1 MKEGRRRRL
10 YVVVAAFSLG
20 SALLAGHLA
29 AEQEGQGQQGK
40 RQPYTWP
47 RGRSEPRT
55 HSFPLDDT
63 TFVRFPLPAS
73 EKAYAGI
80 EGEKIKGYLK
90 EVVAISL
97 KSKADGNKW
106 WGRIAGTQ
114 YDHMAEKWVED
125 KFRALGLQE
134 IRNQPFDLPPQWF
147 TTNWSLTVT
156 GGGKTIKPESAWP
169 TGGSAGTPAGGLDL
183 EVVWVGLGSEADFMG
198 RNVKGKAVM
207 IESIM
212 TPRVSDHSAI
222 WNGAITRAQEKGAAA
237 IIVNLSRFGNWIYQ
251 AGSNGVTIP
260 HMTVGNE
267 DGKAIREMLEK
278 GGVVRAKM
286 ELATEMRPGL
296 KDSNVWG
303 QLPGA
308 TDEDIIVFSHHD
320 GYFQAASDNAS
331 GMAIMIALAEH
342 YSKIPQAQRRRT
354 LKFVTTSGHHAGSL
368 GVKWMH
374 DNRQTFLA
382 KTALMINAE
391 HASPLALSIWEGE
404 ERLTT
409 GTQPRRWFVHGSP
422 KLAAISLNAYKT
434 FGVSIMHRMEPAA
447 SGDMGQVWRDAPSI
461 MSIVS
466 SDFYHSDRD
475 TPDVMP
481 AASLEQI
488 TRAYAKMIDETN
500 KLDRKDIVAAPAT
513 STARSGG
520 Q

>member
-1 MKEGRRRRL
+1 MQRSHLRRVGL
-10 YVVVAAFSLG
+10 AVAAFAVG
-20 SALLAGHLA
+20 SAIWAGA
-29 AEQEGQGQQGK
+29 IITGQEGQGQGK
-40 RQPYTWP
+40 REPYTWP
-47 RGRSEPRT
+47 RGRAGVRA
-55 HSFPLDDT
+55 HDFPLDESA
-63 TFVRFPLPAS
+63 FVRFPLPAS
-73 EKAYAGI
+73 EKAYADI
-80 EGEKIKGYLK
+80 NGERIKAYLK

-114 YDHMAEKWVED
+114 YDHMAEKWTED
-125 KFRALGLQE
+125 NFRRLGLQD

-147 TTNWSLTVT
+147 ATNWSLTVT
-156 GGGKTIKPESAWP
+156 GGGKTVKPETAWP
-169 TGGSAGTPAGGLDL
+169 TGGSVTTPAGGLDL
-183 EVVWVGLGSEADFMG
+183 EVVWVGLGTEADFIG

-222 WNGAITRAQEKGAAA
+222 WNGAIVRAQEKGAAA
-237 IIVNLSRFGNWIYQ
+237 IIVNMSQFGNWLYQ
-251 AGSNGVTIP
+251 VGSNGAKIP

-286 ELATEMRPGL
+286 EIAAEMRSGL
-296 KDSNVWG
+296 KDSNIWG

-331 GMAIMIALAEH
+331 GMAVMMALAEH
-342 YSKIPQAQRRRT
+342 YAKIPQAQRRRT

-374 DNRQTFLA
+374 DNRDTFLS

-404 ERLTT
+404 MRPTT
-409 GTQPRRWFVHGSP
+409 GIQPRRWFVNGSS

-466 SDFYHSDRD
+466 TDFYHSDRD
-475 TPDVMP
+475 TPDAVP
-481 AASLEQI
+481 AASLEQL

-500 KLDRKDIVAAPAT
+500 KLDRKDIVPASPP
-513 STARSGG
+513 ST